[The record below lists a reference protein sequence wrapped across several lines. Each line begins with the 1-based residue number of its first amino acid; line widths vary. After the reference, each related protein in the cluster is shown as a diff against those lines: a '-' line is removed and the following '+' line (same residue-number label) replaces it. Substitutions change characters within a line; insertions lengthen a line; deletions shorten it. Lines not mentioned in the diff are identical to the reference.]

1 VFGSEVRFLHCA
13 ATVILERDES
23 DLNTIGYPEQEKRSL
38 SLYFKLP
45 RPVSGKFYFMKYK
58 YTKILILILIIIAS
72 ATFIFSKRFSI
83 SSIKNSEVVS
93 SKAVEEINFAKNR
106 EESKPVKNQST
117 QPKANQDLKKDEPN
131 QIEVSLKVLGKDYK
145 TRVNIGDTVLDA
157 MNKIAS
163 EKENNFS
170 FKTKDYGDLG
180 SFVSEINGVEG
191 KPGEYWLYYLNDK
204 KASLGISKNVL
215 KQGDSILWKQE
226 AF

>member
-1 VFGSEVRFLHCA
+1 M
-13 ATVILERDES
+13 
-23 DLNTIGYPEQEKRSL
+23 
-38 SLYFKLP
+38 
-45 RPVSGKFYFMKYK
+45 SGKFYFMKYK

-72 ATFIFSKRFSI
+72 ATFIFSKGFSVP
-83 SSIKNSEVVS
+83 SIKNSEVVNS
-93 SKAVEEINFAKNR
+93 NVGEEINSSKSR

-117 QPKANQDLKKDEPN
+117 QPKTNPDLKKDESG
-131 QIEVSLKVLGKDYK
+131 QIEVSLRVLGKDYK
-145 TRVNIGDTVLDA
+145 TRIDIGETVLDA

-204 KASLGISKNVL
+204 KASLGVSKNVL
-215 KQGDSILWKQE
+215 KAGDSISWKQE

>member
-1 VFGSEVRFLHCA
+1 MRFLHCA

-23 DLNTIGYPEQEKRSL
+23 DLNTIGYPEQETRSL
-38 SLYFKLP
+38 SLYLKLP

-58 YTKILILILIIIAS
+58 NIKILVSVLIILILGV
-72 ATFIFSKRFSI
+72 FIFSKSFFAPLT
-83 SSIKNSEVVS
+83 KNSEVVS
-93 SKAVEEINFAKNR
+93 SKAIEEINLAKNR
-106 EESKPVKNQST
+106 EESKPIKNQSI
-117 QPKANQDLKKDEPN
+117 PLKANPDLKKDEPN

-157 MNKIAS
+157 MNKIAR

-204 KASLGISKNVL
+204 KASLGVSKNVL
-215 KQGDSILWKQE
+215 KAGDSISWKQE